1 MNNLGQI
8 YKKYGFYLQV
18 LLMVLLL
25 STISYFLFKPLLGRV
40 WTKYSI
46 ISSATKTLDEEK
58 EKGKRIETLKI
69 RVEELQ
75 DKKEMIYTKL
85 PTSEEIS
92 TLLRQLETTS
102 LNKKA
107 RLVSIKIS
115 QTQSQKNQKEK
126 TTSSKEKTNSVSLE
140 IVVRSSLGNFL
151 EFLESLEDFPR
162 SLSVESL
169 NYSLDE
175 KTKEVNGKMFIN
187 AYYEQSE

>member
-8 YKKYGFYLQV
+8 YKKYGFYLQI
-18 LLMVLLL
+18 LLMVLLF

-46 ISSATKTLDEEK
+46 ISSATKTLSEEK
-58 EKGKRIETLKI
+58 EKGKRIEELKVK
-69 RVEELQ
+69 VEKLQ
-75 DKKEMIYTKL
+75 GEKEMIYTKL

-102 LNKKA
+102 LNNKA
-107 RLVSIKIS
+107 KLVSIKIS
-115 QTQSQKNQKEK
+115 QTQSQKDQKEK
-126 TTSSKEKTNSVSLE
+126 TTSSKDKTNSVSLE

-175 KTKEVNGKMFIN
+175 KTKEVNGKMYIN